1 MQGVKNELQN
11 VKKKKILKVSV
22 YDSAM
27 EKKWVLKGEFKEN
40 NSAVQKR
47 QNK

>member
-1 MQGVKNELQN
+1 MQGVTNELQN

-27 EKKWVLKGEFKEN
+27 EKNGY
-40 NSAVQKR
+40 
-47 QNK
+47 